1 MKKKTRIS
9 SFILALLMLISVMPL
24 TLFAAD
30 TEAASV
36 NDETTLMSP
45 LEILA
50 SKATGELYTSPD
62 VTNNSAVTSIERNG
76 YWGADGSFGNTQS
89 TGYTVEDLAAN
100 EQFTY
105 SSGASFGSNRS
116 FIFSIDVKRG
126 EAMPDGFQFAYFK
139 TNAKCYLELAP
150 VLKGDSV
157 VFRCHVK
164 NHWQNDASLKAAF
177 STSLYTNV
185 TIAYDN
191 VSGMLY
197 LYVNG
202 ILVDSGNYSWS
213 DDTGHGNIVST
224 AYSSAIDGK
233 VMTLDKMSI
242 YTVAAGGVESML
254 TNANPANGVFKINGD
269 YYYFEN
275 GIPVLGRTLTVDGYN
290 IVTEANTGKIT
301 ECSKPQDM
309 SDYYDRWTA
318 EEYAAAGVTLLYNTY
333 ATSFSAPVNGYVYET
348 VTEDDTTYY
357 LIDPT
362 AMNVREY
369 YIIGTDVG
377 DGFELTKKEKGNKLY
392 YSSLPSS
399 YETVT
404 DEKGKTWYKTTTAPT
419 STISLDLTYT
429 HEFANATVTTGAANV
444 NIRLKKAGDNFNFN
458 TSGHMDVVSMNFD
471 LYTTDS
477 QTTGTNTRVS
487 LGQIQLVN
495 GEPHLFMSGVDCGI
509 IRSDIYTDLTIRT
522 YLSEGK
528 LIYDLYVNGVLQA
541 EGLEVFS
548 TTVAK
553 YKPRYV
559 RFYSQAYLEVANPY
573 ATFGVTQ
580 LYYGDKVN
588 SLESGYSGVKM
599 SADGVYTY
607 ENGIAVS
614 LDKGVA
620 ADSTVGLKSYSVTLG
635 ETLGMNL
642 YTSLPKNADKAVI
655 IVDGKTQEIDLKSL
669 TAESNGFFKLTAK
682 ISSINVSDEILVAF
696 YNTDGEVMPVYTSNG
711 LLYEN
716 AYSCSVK
723 KYATSVIGKARL
735 YGEAVVEVTKAML
748 NFAAYAE
755 NYFGKNTSLS
765 TAYSEKDAAAV
776 VALDAAEISGTVYAD
791 KANAQETLGSIQLI
805 LENTTLIR
813 INLTGPAEFSTDC
826 KNVCYV
832 EEDGKYYVYVCAI
845 DAKNL
850 DTVYTFSVNGINVSI
865 SVTGVAKIV
874 ASSDA
879 YSESFVNLMKAIYL
893 YSAATNALA

>member
-1 MKKKTRIS
+1 MKKKIRIS

-24 TLFAAD
+24 SLFAAD

-36 NDETTLMSP
+36 SDEPTLMSP
-45 LEILA
+45 LDLLA

-89 TGYTVEDLAAN
+89 GGYTVEDLAAS

-105 SSGASFGSNRS
+105 SSGASFGSNKG
-116 FIFSIDVKRG
+116 FIYSIDIKRG
-126 EAMPDGFQFAYFK
+126 DAMPDGFQFAYFK
-139 TNAKCYLELAP
+139 TNARCYLMFAAM
-150 VLKGDSV
+150 LKGDSI
-157 VFRCHVK
+157 VFQCHVK
-164 NHWQNDASLKAAF
+164 NHWQSDASLKAAF

-185 TIAYDN
+185 SIAYDN

-202 ILVDSGNYSWS
+202 ILVDSGNYNWYG
-213 DDTGHGNIVST
+213 DTGHGNITNT
-224 AYSSAIDGK
+224 AYSSAIDGN
-233 VMTLDKMSI
+233 VMSLDKMSI

-254 TNANPANGVFKINGD
+254 TNTNPANGVFKIDGD

-309 SDYYDRWTA
+309 SDYYDRWTE
-318 EEYAAAGVTLLYNTY
+318 EEYTAAGVTLLYNTY
-333 ATSFSAPVNGYVYET
+333 GTSFSAPVNGYVYET
-348 VTEDDTTYY
+348 VTEDDITYY

-362 AMNVREY
+362 KTNVREY

-392 YSSLPSS
+392 YSALPES

-404 DEKGKTWYKTTTAPT
+404 DEDGNTRYKTSTAPT
-419 STISLDLTYT
+419 ATINLDLTYT

-444 NIRLKKAGDNFNFN
+444 NIRLKAGKNFKFD
-458 TSGHMDVVSMNFD
+458 TSSHMDVVSMNFD

-477 QTTGTNTRVS
+477 QTTGTNTRAV
-487 LGQIQLVN
+487 LGQVKVVDN
-495 GEPHLFMSGVDCGI
+495 APHLFMSGVDCGI

-522 YLSEGK
+522 YISDGK
-528 LIYDLYVNGVLQA
+528 LVYDLYVNGVLQA
-541 EGLEVFS
+541 EGLAVFS
-548 TTVAK
+548 STVAK
-553 YKPRYV
+553 YKPKYV
-559 RFYSQAYLEVANPY
+559 RYYSQAYIDFTSPY

-588 SLESGYSGVKM
+588 SLESGYSGDKM

-614 LDKGVA
+614 LTTGVA
-620 ADSTVGLKSYSVTLG
+620 ADSTVGIKSYSVTLG

-642 YTSLPKNADKAVI
+642 YTSLPKNADNAVI
-655 IVDGKTQEIDLKSL
+655 SVDGKTREIDLKSL
-669 TAESNGFFKLTAK
+669 TAESDGFFKLTAK
-682 ISSINVSDEILVAF
+682 ISSINVSDEIFVAF
-696 YNTDGEVMPVYTSNG
+696 YNTDGEIMPIYTSSG
-711 LLYEN
+711 TLYEN

-723 KYATSVIGKARL
+723 DYALTVAGKERI
-735 YGEAVVEVTKAML
+735 YGKAVVEVTKAML
-748 NFAAYAE
+748 NYAAYAE

-765 TAYSEKDAAAV
+765 TAYSEKDAKAV
-776 VALDAAEISGTVYAD
+776 TALDAAEISGTVYAD
-791 KANAQETLGSIQLI
+791 SENAADTLGSIQLI

-826 KNVCYV
+826 ENVCYV

-850 DTVYTFSVNGINVSI
+850 DTVYTFYVNGITVAI
-865 SVTGVAKIV
+865 SATGVAKLV
-874 ASSDA
+874 ASSDD

-893 YSAATNALA
+893 YSAAANALA